1 MFREGFPAAYTET
14 ITSALSGS
22 GVTAW
27 PPEPE
32 LRETHMQLFHIYQ
45 TKKMDHDIILFAE
58 DPLTV
63 KVDDLKVHIP

>member
-32 LRETHMQLFHIYQ
+32 LRETDAIVPYLPN
-45 TKKMDHDIILFAE
+45 KKMDHDIILFAE

>member
-32 LRETHMQLFHIYQ
+32 LRETDMQLFRMDQDITHYQ
-45 TKKMDHDIILFAE
+45 YTEH
-58 DPLTV
+58 
-63 KVDDLKVHIP
+63 

>member
-1 MFREGFPAAYTET
+1 MFREGIPAVYTET

-32 LRETHMQLFHIYQ
+32 LRETDMQLFHIYQ
-45 TKKMDHDIILFAE
+45 TKKMAVISHIIKIQNYQDTE
-58 DPLTV
+58 
-63 KVDDLKVHIP
+63 H